1 MIKLTKFCKD
11 VGICKVTAYN
21 WLKTG
26 KMEFIK
32 SETGR
37 NFVSQETYNRFMGI
51 EEKKT
56 ENVVIYCRV
65 NSSENKG
72 NLETQK
78 NRMIDY
84 CNARG
89 YKVGQ
94 VISEIGSGINDER
107 PKLIK
112 LLKDNDYT
120 KIVVEHKDR
129 LTRSGFNYIETL
141 VNVLGKEIEVVNNV
155 ESEEEDL
162 IQDFVS
168 IITSYCSRIYG
179 KRRSKRVTEKLIK
192 DLKSDNEN

>member
-51 EEKKT
+51 EEKKI